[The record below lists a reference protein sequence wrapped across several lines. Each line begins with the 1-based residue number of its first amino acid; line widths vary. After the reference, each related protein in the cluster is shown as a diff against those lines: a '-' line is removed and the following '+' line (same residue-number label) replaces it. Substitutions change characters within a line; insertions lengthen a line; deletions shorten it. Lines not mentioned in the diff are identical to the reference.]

1 MKGDRVRAS
10 IQVRRLR
17 DEVFTVFT
25 EELDAWWRRGRRYRM
40 GEDSVMRLEPAV
52 GGALTETVSL
62 HGRAKTYEMGR
73 VTVWDPPRRLV
84 IAWRP
89 VSFRESDP
97 STEVE
102 VTFER
107 AIGPRGES
115 TEVIIEHRGWNA
127 VRPDHPVRHGQ
138 DTYAFIRSMAHW
150 WSDLGTS
157 LRLHLVAAEEGAGT

>member
-1 MKGDRVRAS
+1 MVAARSPLPD
-10 IQVRRLR
+10 
-17 DEVFTVFT
+17 
-25 EELDAWWRRGRRYRM
+25 
-40 GEDSVMRLEPAV
+40 GEDSVMHLEPAV

-62 HGRAKTYEMGR
+62 RGRDKVYELGR

-89 VSFRESDP
+89 VNFRASDP

-115 TEVIIEHRGWNA
+115 TEGHRASGLERGA
-127 VRPDHPVRHGQ
+127 
-138 DTYAFIRSMAHW
+138 ARSPGASWPRGPCVH
-150 WSDLGTS
+150 SDDGP
-157 LRLHLVAAEEGAGT
+157 LVE

>member
-1 MKGDRVRAS
+1 VVAARSPLPD
-10 IQVRRLR
+10 
-17 DEVFTVFT
+17 
-25 EELDAWWRRGRRYRM
+25 
-40 GEDSVMRLEPAV
+40 GEDSVMHLEPAV

-62 HGRAKTYEMGR
+62 RGRDKVYELGR

-89 VSFRESDP
+89 VNFRASDP

-115 TEVIIEHRGWNA
+115 TEVIEHRGWSE
-127 VRPDHPVRHGQ
+127 VRPDHPARHGQ
-138 DTYAFIRSMAHW
+138 EVPAFIRTMAHW

-157 LRLHLVAAEEGAGT
+157 LRIHLVENIEDPSRD